1 MISLGGCCSV
11 NGICGLGDCTRYSP
25 LTTATFSSTSGAQ
38 TGVVVSTITSA
49 LVSSQIS
56 PSLTSTLSIV
66 VSGTETASRFTTTV
80 FAAGGSGLSG
90 GQIGGIS
97 AGAVVGLLLLV
108 SAGWLIVRHL
118 VRISRFM
125 DKFDSSHNSK
135 PTTKEGGDTTTGAAE
150 TTLDSGNTVS
160 GQALT
165 ELSPQ
170 ERPQLLDEWS
180 RHGSRGPELTGSYE
194 AHGVSELDS
203 ASVDRAQR
211 QTG

>member
-1 MISLGGCCSV
+1 MISLGGCCSGGGV
-11 NGICGLGDCTRYSP
+11 CGPGDCTRYSP

-49 LVSSQIS
+49 FVSDQIS
-56 PSLTSTLSIV
+56 PSLTSTFSVV
-66 VSGTETASRFTTTV
+66 VSGTETASRYTTTV
-80 FAAGGSGLSG
+80 FAAGGGGLSG

-97 AGAVVGLLLLV
+97 AGAVVGFLLLV
-108 SAGWLIVRHL
+108 AAGWLIVRHL
-118 VRISRFM
+118 VKISRFM
-125 DKFDSSHNSK
+125 DKFDSSHNLK
-135 PTTKEGGDTTTGAAE
+135 PTTKEGGDTPIGTEG

-160 GQALT
+160 GQVLT

-170 ERPQLLDEWS
+170 ERPQLLEEWG

-211 QTG
+211 QPG

>member
-1 MISLGGCCSV
+1 MISLGGCCS
-11 NGICGLGDCTRYSP
+11 GGGMCGPGDCTWYSP
-25 LTTATFSSTSGAQ
+25 VTTATFSSTSGAQ

-49 LVSSQIS
+49 VVSYQIS
-56 PSLTSTLSIV
+56 PTLTSTFSAV
-66 VSGTETASRFTTTV
+66 VTGTETASRLTTTV

-97 AGAVVGLLLLV
+97 AGAAVGFLLLV
-108 SAGWLIVRHL
+108 AAGWLIVRHL

-135 PTTKEGGDTTTGAAE
+135 PATKEGGDTMTGAAE
-150 TTLDSGNTVS
+150 TTLDSGGVGA
-160 GQALT
+160 GQFLT

-170 ERPQLLDEWS
+170 ERPQLLEEWG

-194 AHGVSELDS
+194 AHGISELDS

-211 QTG
+211 QPG